1 MEFRKVPCTVLNMR
15 FFDCLEREGLVASN
29 GYIRKCMNDRID
41 GIEID
46 NLLLDLFLNEDSEY
60 AATVTTA
67 QKSEFIFH
75 LLRLLFIG
83 GAMHQRD
90 EEIQNYLE
98 MAKALYKELLT
109 VHKKTSGSDETM
121 KIEVTSKVYEIALT
135 PAAENAA
142 IFPGCTLQLSRCY
155 VVVDAVKRYATVV
168 YSPYKPFW

>member
-1 MEFRKVPCTVLNMR
+1 
-15 FFDCLEREGLVASN
+15 
-29 GYIRKCMNDRID
+29 
-41 GIEID
+41 
-46 NLLLDLFLNEDSEY
+46 
-60 AATVTTA
+60 
-67 QKSEFIFH
+67 
-75 LLRLLFIG
+75 
-83 GAMHQRD
+83 MHQRD